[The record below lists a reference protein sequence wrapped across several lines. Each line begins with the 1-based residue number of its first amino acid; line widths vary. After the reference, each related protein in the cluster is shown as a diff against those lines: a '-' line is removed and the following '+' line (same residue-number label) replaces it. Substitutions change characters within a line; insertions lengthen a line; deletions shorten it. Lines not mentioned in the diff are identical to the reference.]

1 MKTIFELSELQSL
14 EKGCVL
20 TIGNFD
26 GVHLGHREI
35 LKAAGRTAAK
45 RGTTLTV
52 MTFEPHPVATLQ
64 PQPDRL
70 PGVLTTL
77 NLKSRLLREL
87 DTDYLLVLKSEPA
100 LLSLSAADFVDRFL
114 VQAIQPSVVVE
125 GEDFNFGCNRSG
137 NLDKLQQ
144 LGAEKGFE
152 VCIVN
157 AKRVA
162 ISNGDVVRVSSTI
175 IRKLLEQGSVADA
188 ASVLGRPYRLVG
200 TVVRGCGKG
209 KQLGFPTANLEQQGQ
224 IIPNKGVYAGLV
236 ATADTLDQLLD
247 APVAAPAVFSIGT
260 APTLGNKRPQLI
272 EAHLLQENVAGL
284 TDKWMAMDFVQRLR
298 NQQKFAGEKELA
310 EQIAKDC
317 RKAEQLLSALQAGRT
332 QGKEKAMR

>member
-1 MKTIFELSELQSL
+1 LVDFNQMKTIFELSELQSL

-35 LKAAGRTAAK
+35 LKAAGRAAAK
-45 RGTTLTV
+45 RGKTLTV
-52 MTFEPHPVATLQ
+52 MTFEPHPVAIL
-64 PQPDRL
+64 QPDRL

-87 DTDYLLVLKSEPA
+87 DTDCLLVLKSEPE

-144 LGAEKGFE
+144 LGAEKGFK

-200 TVVRGCGKG
+200 TVVRGRGKG

-224 IIPNKGVYAGLV
+224 IIPNEGVYAGLA

-272 EAHLLQENVAGL
+272 EAHLLQENVARL
-284 TDKWMAMDFVQRLR
+284 TDKWMAMDFVQKLR

-317 RKAEQLLSALQAGRT
+317 RKAQQLLSAL
-332 QGKEKAMR
+332 